1 MFLNIAAFLRCCLH
15 QPFACC
21 RFDVVGIG
29 LQVAIDT
36 PVFELRETLTGKYG
50 EDSKLIFDL
59 ADQGGEAIC
68 SLRCAPPSSSHVSGS
83 ESSAVHCNQHHGNV
97 VTAAGAMT
105 SITDRPPGKASVAS
119 RNAVVTTAPQAVS
132 VLKAMMLHQTRSSQT
147 APDTATRAC
156 CAKACPHFDASIDFP
171 VRVQV

>member
-59 ADQGGEAIC
+59 ADQGGEAL
-68 SLRCAPPSSSHVSGS
+68 SLRCDSARPS
-83 ESSAVHCNQHHGNV
+83 
-97 VTAAGAMT
+97 
-105 SITDRPPGKASVAS
+105 
-119 RNAVVTTAPQAVS
+119 
-132 VLKAMMLHQTRSSQT
+132 
-147 APDTATRAC
+147 
-156 CAKACPHFDASIDFP
+156 
-171 VRVQV
+171 VRVESLRNITISTWLCATVPCYDDITSPICKGDAAHAVLTTTRQCRFSRL